1 MKIEGIKERLKEFIW
16 YKGLRVSHFEKM
28 CGLSNGYV
36 ASITKGMGAEKMQ
49 MILDKFPELSKK
61 WLLKGEGEMLIGQNK
76 KIEKREIEVNE
87 EEENKEST
95 LTEKLMNELQH
106 QRLIIEKQ
114 QSQIDR
120 LLSLIENNTK

>member
-61 WLLKGEGEMLIGQNK
+61 WLLKGEGEMLIGQNN
-76 KIEKREIEVNE
+76 KIEIEANE
-87 EEENKEST
+87 EENNKEST
-95 LTEKLMNELQH
+95 LTEKLINELQH
-106 QRLIIEKQ
+106 LRLIIEKQ

>member
-61 WLLKGEGEMLIGQNK
+61 WLLKGEGEMLIGQNN
-76 KIEKREIEVNE
+76 KIEIEANE
-87 EEENKEST
+87 EEDNKEST

-106 QRLIIEKQ
+106 LRLIIEKQ

>member
-16 YKGLRVSHFEKM
+16 YKGLRVSHFEKT

-61 WLLKGEGEMLIGQNK
+61 WLLKGEGEMLIGQNN
-76 KIEKREIEVNE
+76 KIEIEANE
-87 EEENKEST
+87 EEDNKEST

-106 QRLIIEKQ
+106 LRLIIEKQ

>member
-1 MKIEGIKERLKEFIW
+1 
-16 YKGLRVSHFEKM
+16 
-28 CGLSNGYV
+28 
-36 ASITKGMGAEKMQ
+36 MQ